1 MTPRHP
7 QNNTFALV
15 SLDDTPTSAKKKKI
29 YIYIYCPGEEY
40 SSADAVLMG
49 AGNDAERA
57 LLRLLTAEEGSPF
70 SHHDKKDQ
78 L

>member
-1 MTPRHP
+1 MTHRHP
-7 QNNTFALV
+7 QNKTFALV
-15 SLDDTPTSAKKKKI
+15 SLDDTPTSAKKKYI
-29 YIYIYCPGEEY
+29 YIYIPGEEY

-70 SHHDKKDQ
+70 SHHDKQDQ

>member
-15 SLDDTPTSAKKKKI
+15 SLDDTPTSAKKK
-29 YIYIYCPGEEY
+29 YIYCPGEEY